1 MKILCDISILNIIF
15 LEDPL
20 KMMLKDGGN
29 KKLPIYSNANITKN
43 IDASQLVSGI
53 RVVNVI
59 TGKKGRRDN

>member
-1 MKILCDISILNIIF
+1 ML
-15 LEDPL
+15 
-20 KMMLKDGGN
+20 LKDGGN

-59 TGKKGRRDN
+59 TGKKGRRDNWEILGFLEIFFSSWF

>member
-1 MKILCDISILNIIF
+1 ML
-15 LEDPL
+15 
-20 KMMLKDGGN
+20 LKDGDN

-59 TGKKGRRDN
+59 TGKKGRRGNSGISGFLVTYLGLLESQ